1 MPSGRQEKYQRGLI
15 MITFR
20 KVTYKNFLST
30 GNTTTEIELDKHNTT
45 LIIGDNGS
53 GKSTML
59 DALCF
64 GLFGKAF
71 RNIKKDQ
78 LVNSVNERDC
88 KVEVFFDIG
97 RQKFHVIRSIKPNR
111 FEIYKNGKMLNQDAS
126 VRDYQ
131 KHLENNILKLNYQ
144 SFTQVVILGS
154 SSFVPFMQLTPR
166 NRRDVVEEI
175 LDIKIFSMMNTIL
188 KTKIKI
194 LKDNQKDI
202 AHQFEMTETQI
213 DMAQRHIDKSK
224 ENTKANKKALEQT
237 IAKNEIEIVTLN
249 TQISLLMDKIEEW
262 NDRVLPQQQKLN
274 EDRNE
279 LNNIKYKLDHKSSKA
294 REEITFFEENDNCPT
309 CEQNIDE
316 EFKKQA
322 IQDRTDKMI
331 TNACT
336 TSKLKE
342 ELSAMDNR
350 LKEFVDIEN
359 ANREYEVDVA
369 KKTTSTNSIVSFN
382 RQLLQQIEDF
392 NKADAELVEEKT
404 KLKTYKGQLKTIE
417 KRKEKLTDDNNYL
430 MIARQLLQD
439 SGIKTKIIKR
449 YLPVMNKLI
458 NSYLSALE
466 FPAQFN
472 LDEEFNETI
481 KSRYRDIFSY
491 ANFSEGEKMRIDLAL
506 LFTWRQIAKM
516 KNSTNTNLLVLD
528 EIFDSSLDFNGVDE
542 FLKILN
548 TLANENVFI
557 ISHKSDLSV
566 DKFDHLIQFRKEQNF
581 SKVTT

>member
-1 MPSGRQEKYQRGLI
+1 MLQ
-15 MITFR
+15 FR
-20 KVTYKNFLST
+20 KVNYKNFLST
-30 GNTTTEIELDKHNTT
+30 GNTPTEILLDKHNTT
-45 LIIGDNGS
+45 LVIGDNGS

-97 RQKFHVIRSIKPNR
+97 RQKFHIIRGIKPNR

-126 VRDYQ
+126 ARDYQ

-175 LDIKIFSMMNTIL
+175 LDIKIFSMMNMIL
-188 KTKIKI
+188 KTKIKF
-194 LKDNQKDI
+194 LKDDQKDI
-202 AHQFEMTETQI
+202 AHQFELTETQI
-213 DMAQRHIDKSK
+213 DMAQRHIDRSK

-249 TQISLLMDKIEEW
+249 TQISLLMDKVEEW
-262 NDRVLPQQQKLN
+262 NDRVLPQQKKLN
-274 EDRNE
+274 EDRTE

-294 REEITFFEENDNCPT
+294 KEEITFFEENDNCPT

-331 TNACT
+331 TSACT

-350 LKEFVDIEN
+350 LKEFVEIEN

-382 RQLLQQIEDF
+382 KQLRQQIEDF
-392 NKADAELVEEKT
+392 NKADAELAEEKA

-417 KRKEKLTDDNNYL
+417 KRKEKLTEDNNYL
-430 MIARQLLQD
+430 SIARQLLND

-481 KSRYRDIFSY
+481 KSRYRDVFSY

-528 EIFDSSLDFNGVDE
+528 EIFDSSLDYNGTDE

-566 DKFDHLIQFRKEQNF
+566 DKFDNLIRFEKQQNF